1 MPGLD
6 KFYTQEHVAKQC
18 FEFLHS
24 QLNISENAIYL
35 EPSAGAGSFINLLSH
50 YIALDIAPEDDRI
63 KKQDYLK
70 YEVDKENF
78 ITIGNPPFGN
88 RSKLAIDFF
97 NKAATMSDVIAF
109 ILPVSF
115 MKWSVQKNLNKD
127 FKLIFSQILEPNSF
141 IFSGKD
147 CSIRCCFQIWTR
159 CSSDVDLRLKK
170 APPTTHK
177 SFEMWQYNNTIGA
190 RKYFDKQRY
199 KWDFA
204 VVRQGFY
211 DYNHIILQENELN
224 PKIQY
229 IFFKAYDD
237 KTGMLTIGQFKHDS
251 YALLKRTKKE
261 YAFCYINIIN
271 FKIINQLHGVAFAD
285 KLIKYISNEIDLF
298 FCGAKNTSLNKNLI
312 DWEIIKQKAKL
323 TTKGEQNE

>member
-6 KFYTQEHVAKQC
+6 KFYTQDHVAKQC

-115 MKWSVQKNLNKD
+115 MKWSVQKNLSSN
-127 FKLIFSQILEPNSF
+127 FALYNYMYLEPESF
-141 IFSGKD
+141 TSNGKPY
-147 CSIRCCFQIWTR
+147 SVRTVFQIWVKKG
-159 CSSDVDLRLKK
+159 SQYDNGINLRLIKQ
-170 APPTTHK
+170 PPISHED
-177 SFEMWQYNNTIGA
+177 FEIWQYNATPEA
-190 RKYFDKQRY
+190 VKYVEEDWKY
-199 KWDFA
+199 A
-204 VVRQGFY
+204 TYRQGYHNYNQIFTRENY
-211 DYNHIILQENELN
+211 DYI
-224 PKIQY
+224 KG
-229 IFFKAYDD
+229 KM
-237 KTGMLTIGQFKHDS
+237 T
-251 YALLKRTKKE
+251 
-261 YAFCYINIIN
+261 
-271 FKIINQLHGVAFAD
+271 AD
-285 KLIKYISNEIDLF
+285 KKKQQFFFIKPLTEE
-298 FCGAKNTSLNKNLI
+298 AENLI
-312 DWEIIKQKAKL
+312 LNMDFNALAERNTA
-323 TTKGEQNE
+323 TPGFGKGDFVSYYIERKNKI

>member
-6 KFYTQEHVAKQC
+6 KFYTQDHVAKQC

-109 ILPVSF
+109 IVPVSF
-115 MKWSVQKNLNKD
+115 MKWSVQKNLSSN
-127 FKLIFSQILEPNSF
+127 FALYNYLYLEPESF
-141 IFSGKD
+141 TSNGKPY
-147 CSIRCCFQIWTR
+147 SIRTVFQIWVKKGGQY
-159 CSSDVDLRLKK
+159 DNGINLRLTKQ
-170 APPTTHK
+170 PPISHEDFK
-177 SFEMWQYNNTIGA
+177 IWQYNATPESV
-190 RKYFDKQRY
+190 KYIEEDWKY
-199 KWDFA
+199 A
-204 VVRQGFY
+204 TYRQGYHDYNQIFTRKNY
-211 DYNHIILQENELN
+211 DYI
-224 PKIQY
+224 
-229 IFFKAYDD
+229 
-237 KTGMLTIGQFKHDS
+237 
-251 YALLKRTKKE
+251 KE
-261 YAFCYINIIN
+261 
-271 FKIINQLHGVAFAD
+271 KMTAD
-285 KLIKYISNEIDLF
+285 KKKQQFFFIKPLTEE
-298 FCGAKNTSLNKNLI
+298 AENLI
-312 DWEIIKQKAKL
+312 LNMDFNALAERNTA
-323 TTKGEQNE
+323 TPGFGKGDFVSYYIERKNKI

>member
-6 KFYTQEHVAKQC
+6 KFYTQDHVAKQC

-109 ILPVSF
+109 IVPVSF
-115 MKWSVQKNLNKD
+115 MKWSVQKNLSSN
-127 FKLIFSQILEPNSF
+127 FALYNYLYLEPESF
-141 IFSGKD
+141 TSNGKPY
-147 CSIRCCFQIWTR
+147 SIRTVFQIWVKKG
-159 CSSDVDLRLKK
+159 SQYDNGINLRLTKQ
-170 APPTTHK
+170 PPISHEDFK
-177 SFEMWQYNNTIGA
+177 IWQYNATPESV
-190 RKYFDKQRY
+190 KYIEEDWKY
-199 KWDFA
+199 A
-204 VVRQGFY
+204 TYRQGYHDYNQIFTRENY
-211 DYNHIILQENELN
+211 DYI
-224 PKIQY
+224 
-229 IFFKAYDD
+229 
-237 KTGMLTIGQFKHDS
+237 
-251 YALLKRTKKE
+251 KE
-261 YAFCYINIIN
+261 
-271 FKIINQLHGVAFAD
+271 KMTAD
-285 KLIKYISNEIDLF
+285 KKKQQFFFIKPLTEE
-298 FCGAKNTSLNKNLI
+298 AENLI
-312 DWEIIKQKAKL
+312 LNMDFNALAERNTA
-323 TTKGEQNE
+323 TPGFGKGDFVSYYIERKNKI

>member
-109 ILPVSF
+109 IVPVSF
-115 MKWSVQKNLNKD
+115 MKWSVQKNLSSN
-127 FKLIFSQILEPNSF
+127 FALYNYLYLEPESF
-141 IFSGKD
+141 TSNGKPY
-147 CSIRCCFQIWTR
+147 SVRTVFQIWVKKG
-159 CSSDVDLRLKK
+159 SQYDNGINLRLTKQ
-170 APPTTHK
+170 PPISHEDFK
-177 SFEMWQYNNTIGA
+177 IWQYNATPESV
-190 RKYFDKQRY
+190 KYIEEDWKY
-199 KWDFA
+199 A
-204 VVRQGFY
+204 TYRQGYHDYNQIFTRKNY
-211 DYNHIILQENELN
+211 DYI
-224 PKIQY
+224 
-229 IFFKAYDD
+229 
-237 KTGMLTIGQFKHDS
+237 
-251 YALLKRTKKE
+251 KE
-261 YAFCYINIIN
+261 
-271 FKIINQLHGVAFAD
+271 KMTAD
-285 KLIKYISNEIDLF
+285 KKKQQFFFIKPLTEE
-298 FCGAKNTSLNKNLI
+298 AENLI
-312 DWEIIKQKAKL
+312 LNMDFNALAERNTA
-323 TTKGEQNE
+323 TPGFGKGDFVSYYIERKNKI

>member
-6 KFYTQEHVAKQC
+6 KFYTQDHVAKQC

-24 QLNISENAIYL
+24 QLNVSENAIYL

-115 MKWSVQKNLNKD
+115 MKWSVQKNLSSN
-127 FKLIFSQILEPNSF
+127 FALYNYLYLEPESF
-141 IFSGKD
+141 TSNGKPY
-147 CSIRCCFQIWTR
+147 SVRTVFQIWVKKG
-159 CSSDVDLRLKK
+159 SQYDNGINLRLTKQ
-170 APPTTHK
+170 PPISHEDFK
-177 SFEMWQYNNTIGA
+177 IWQYNATPESV
-190 RKYFDKQRY
+190 KYIEEDWKY
-199 KWDFA
+199 A
-204 VVRQGFY
+204 TYRQGYHDYNQIFTRKNY
-211 DYNHIILQENELN
+211 DYI
-224 PKIQY
+224 
-229 IFFKAYDD
+229 
-237 KTGMLTIGQFKHDS
+237 
-251 YALLKRTKKE
+251 KE
-261 YAFCYINIIN
+261 
-271 FKIINQLHGVAFAD
+271 KMTAD
-285 KLIKYISNEIDLF
+285 KKKQQFFFIKPLTEE
-298 FCGAKNTSLNKNLI
+298 AENLI
-312 DWEIIKQKAKL
+312 LNMDFNALAERNTA
-323 TTKGEQNE
+323 TPGFGKGDFVSYYIERKNKI

>member
-1 MPGLD
+1 MSGLD

-109 ILPVSF
+109 ILPVYF
-115 MKWSVQKNLNKD
+115 MKLSIKKNLSSN
-127 FKLIFSQILEPNSF
+127 FALYNYLYLEPESF
-141 IFSGKD
+141 TSNGKPY
-147 CSIRCCFQIWTR
+147 SVRTVFQIWVKKG
-159 CSSDVDLRLKK
+159 SQYDNGINLRLTKQ
-170 APPTTHK
+170 PPISHED
-177 SFEMWQYNNTIGA
+177 FEIWQYNATPEA
-190 RKYFDKQRY
+190 VKYVEEDWKY
-199 KWDFA
+199 A
-204 VVRQGFY
+204 TYRQGYHNYNQIFTRK
-211 DYNHIILQENELN
+211 DYN
-224 PKIQY
+224 Y
-229 IFFKAYDD
+229 IKEKMTAAKKQQFFFIKP
-237 KTGMLTIGQFKHDS
+237 LTEE
-251 YALLKRTKKE
+251 AE
-261 YAFCYINIIN
+261 
-271 FKIINQLHGVAFAD
+271 
-285 KLIKYISNEIDLF
+285 
-298 FCGAKNTSLNKNLI
+298 NLI
-312 DWEIIKQKAKL
+312 LNMDFNALAERNTA
-323 TTKGEQNE
+323 TPGFGKGDFVSYYIERKNKI

>member
-78 ITIGNPPFGN
+78 ITIGNPPFGS

-109 ILPVSF
+109 IVPVSF
-115 MKWSVQKNLNKD
+115 MKWSVQKNLNSN
-127 FKLIFSQILEPNSF
+127 FALYNYLYLEPESF
-141 IFSGKD
+141 TSNGKPY
-147 CSIRCCFQIWTR
+147 SVRTVFQIWVKKG
-159 CSSDVDLRLKK
+159 SQYDNGINLRLTKQ
-170 APPTTHK
+170 PPISHEDFK
-177 SFEMWQYNNTIGA
+177 IWQYNATPESV
-190 RKYFDKQRY
+190 KYIEEDWKY
-199 KWDFA
+199 A
-204 VVRQGFY
+204 TYRQGYHDYNQIFTRENY
-211 DYNHIILQENELN
+211 DYI
-224 PKIQY
+224 
-229 IFFKAYDD
+229 
-237 KTGMLTIGQFKHDS
+237 
-251 YALLKRTKKE
+251 KE
-261 YAFCYINIIN
+261 
-271 FKIINQLHGVAFAD
+271 KMTAD
-285 KLIKYISNEIDLF
+285 KKKQQFFFIKPLTEE
-298 FCGAKNTSLNKNLI
+298 AENLI
-312 DWEIIKQKAKL
+312 LNMDFNALAERNTA
-323 TTKGEQNE
+323 TPGFGKGDFVSYYIERKNKI

>member
-70 YEVDKENF
+70 YEADKENF

-109 ILPVSF
+109 IVPVSF
-115 MKWSVQKNLNKD
+115 MKWSVQKNLSSN
-127 FKLIFSQILEPNSF
+127 FALYNYLYLEPESF
-141 IFSGKD
+141 TSNGKPY
-147 CSIRCCFQIWTR
+147 SVRTVFQIWVKKG
-159 CSSDVDLRLKK
+159 SQYDNGINLRLTKQ
-170 APPTTHK
+170 PPISHEDFK
-177 SFEMWQYNNTIGA
+177 IWQYNATPESV
-190 RKYFDKQRY
+190 KYIEEDWKY
-199 KWDFA
+199 A
-204 VVRQGFY
+204 TYRQGY
-211 DYNHIILQENELN
+211 HDYNQIFTRKDYN
-224 PKIQY
+224 Y
-229 IFFKAYDD
+229 I
-237 KTGMLTIGQFKHDS
+237 
-251 YALLKRTKKE
+251 KE
-261 YAFCYINIIN
+261 
-271 FKIINQLHGVAFAD
+271 KMTAD
-285 KLIKYISNEIDLF
+285 KKKQQFFFIKPLTEE
-298 FCGAKNTSLNKNLI
+298 AENLI
-312 DWEIIKQKAKL
+312 LNMDFNALAERNTA
-323 TTKGEQNE
+323 TPGFGKGDFVSYYIERKNKI

>member
-6 KFYTQEHVAKQC
+6 KFYTQDHVAKQC

-115 MKWSVQKNLNKD
+115 MKWSVQKNLSSN
-127 FKLIFSQILEPNSF
+127 FALYNYMYLEPESF
-141 IFSGKD
+141 SFNGEPY
-147 CSIRCCFQIWTR
+147 SIRTIFQIWVKKGSQYDNGTN
-159 CSSDVDLRLKK
+159 LRLIKQ
-170 APPTTHK
+170 PPISHED
-177 SFEMWQYNNTIGA
+177 FEIWQYNATPEA
-190 RKYFDKQRY
+190 VKYVEEDWKY
-199 KWDFA
+199 A
-204 VVRQGFY
+204 TYRQGYHNYNQIFTRK
-211 DYNHIILQENELN
+211 DYN
-224 PKIQY
+224 Y
-229 IFFKAYDD
+229 IKEKMTAAKKQQFFFIKP
-237 KTGMLTIGQFKHDS
+237 LTEE
-251 YALLKRTKKE
+251 AE
-261 YAFCYINIIN
+261 
-271 FKIINQLHGVAFAD
+271 
-285 KLIKYISNEIDLF
+285 
-298 FCGAKNTSLNKNLI
+298 NLI
-312 DWEIIKQKAKL
+312 LNMDFNALAERNTA
-323 TTKGEQNE
+323 TPGFGKGDFVSYYIERKNKI

>member
-6 KFYTQEHVAKQC
+6 KFYTQDHVAKQC

-115 MKWSVQKNLNKD
+115 MKWSVQKNLSSN
-127 FKLIFSQILEPNSF
+127 FALYNYLYLEPESF
-141 IFSGKD
+141 TSNGKPY
-147 CSIRCCFQIWTR
+147 SVRTVFQIWVKKG
-159 CSSDVDLRLKK
+159 SQYDNGINLRLTKQ
-170 APPTTHK
+170 PPISHEDFK
-177 SFEMWQYNNTIGA
+177 IWQYNATPESV
-190 RKYFDKQRY
+190 KYIEEDWEY
-199 KWDFA
+199 A
-204 VVRQGFY
+204 TYRQGYHDYNQIFTRKNY
-211 DYNHIILQENELN
+211 DYI
-224 PKIQY
+224 
-229 IFFKAYDD
+229 
-237 KTGMLTIGQFKHDS
+237 
-251 YALLKRTKKE
+251 KE
-261 YAFCYINIIN
+261 
-271 FKIINQLHGVAFAD
+271 KMTAD
-285 KLIKYISNEIDLF
+285 KKKQQFFFIKPLTEE
-298 FCGAKNTSLNKNLI
+298 AENLI
-312 DWEIIKQKAKL
+312 LNMDFNALAERNTA
-323 TTKGEQNE
+323 TPGFGKGDFVSYYIERKNKI